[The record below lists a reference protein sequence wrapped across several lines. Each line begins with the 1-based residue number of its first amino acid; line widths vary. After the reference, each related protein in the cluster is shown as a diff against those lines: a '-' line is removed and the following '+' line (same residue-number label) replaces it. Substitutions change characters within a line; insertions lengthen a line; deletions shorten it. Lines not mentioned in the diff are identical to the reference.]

1 MIQTRSQA
9 IGHVAGP
16 SICRPLEPAGAEGRR
31 SRDNG
36 VHGESTRVRVGFH
49 PSFPVQSGLLW
60 QPHGTPD
67 RGDCPASQRR
77 PGVLSVQGCAG
88 TVLSVPPA
96 WTAGRRTARRTARR
110 SDRCVVH
117 VAHGRRRRGAGL
129 PTFTVC
135 ARTLPDLKGRE
146 ACLG

>member
-1 MIQTRSQA
+1 MVQTRPQA
-9 IGHVAGP
+9 IGHAAGP
-16 SICRPLEPAGAEGRR
+16 PICRPLVPAGAEGRR
-31 SRDNG
+31 SRENG
-36 VHGESTRVRVGFH
+36 VHQEPARVRVGLH
-49 PSFPVQSGLLW
+49 PSFPVRSGLLW
-60 QPHGTPD
+60 QRHGTRD

-96 WTAGRRTARRTARR
+96 WTAGRRTARR

-129 PTFTVC
+129 PTFTVL